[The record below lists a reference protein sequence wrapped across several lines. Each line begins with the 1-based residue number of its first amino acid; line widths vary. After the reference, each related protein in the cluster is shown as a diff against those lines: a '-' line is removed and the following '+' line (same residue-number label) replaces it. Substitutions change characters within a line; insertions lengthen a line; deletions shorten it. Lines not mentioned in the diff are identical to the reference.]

1 MYIAF
6 EDISENS
13 DAVDVCIIGAGAAGI
28 SMAVTLAERGHRVL
42 LCEGGD
48 ADYSERSQECYR
60 GDVVGDP
67 YISLYGAR
75 LRYLGGSTNHWGG
88 ICRPLDRHDFTA
100 KTAASETAWPIGRD
114 ALAPYY
120 HAAASVLD
128 LAPTP
133 ADQPVTD
140 SGLKRIYFSRGNPT
154 RLKDKYAATLSEST
168 NLHCCLTAN
177 LTALETQD
185 GKVTDATFKNYQ
197 GDYRKVQA
205 RYFVLAC
212 GGIENSRLLLWCNQ
226 QLKGQ
231 LIPHAATL
239 GRYWMEHPHAT
250 VGKALLFEPAALGL
264 DEEYNV
270 FLSPTAHSINSRQLL
285 NCGLRLHRMNA
296 EATQELIDK
305 LADQAPTLTGRLRI
319 WQAQGRVIHGA
330 VLRAAWEQEPRFDNR
345 VELSEEL
352 DQLGIPRSR
361 LVWQQSELD
370 RHTIRESMLLLGEY
384 LRDHEVGRLQMADWL
399 ADTPVQL
406 PTEGELAG
414 RHHMGGTR
422 MSLNAE
428 VGIVNPD
435 CRLFAQDNFYVAGSS
450 VFASAGHANPTLT
463 LVQLALRLCDH
474 LENRLT
480 QNVNGAASAP
490 LTERA

>member
-6 EDISENS
+6 EDISEHS

-28 SMAVTLAERGHRVL
+28 SMAVTLAEQGHRVL

-67 YISLYGAR
+67 YIPLKDAR

-88 ICRPLDRHDFTA
+88 ICRPLDRYDFNA
-100 KTAASETAWPIGRD
+100 KAAASETAWPIGRD

-120 HAAASVLD
+120 GAAVTMLGLEA
-128 LAPTP
+128 TP
-133 ADQPVTD
+133 ADQVIPE
-140 SGLKRIYFSRGNPT
+140 SGLKRIYFSLGHPT
-154 RLKDKYAATLSEST
+154 RMKEKYAATLSDSAT
-168 NLHCCLTAN
+168 LACCLTAN
-177 LTALETQD
+177 LVALETQD
-185 GKVTDATFKNYQ
+185 SQVTGATFKNYQ
-197 GDYRKVQA
+197 GDVQKVQA

-226 QLKGQ
+226 QLNGQ
-231 LIPHAATL
+231 LIPQAATL

-250 VGKALLFEPAALGL
+250 VGQALIFDPAALGL
-264 DEEYNV
+264 DEDYNV
-270 FLSPTAHSINSRQLL
+270 FLSPTAAAINSRHIL

-296 EATQELIDK
+296 EATQALVDEF
-305 LADQAPTLTGRLRI
+305 AEQAPALAGRLRA
-319 WQAQGRVIHGA
+319 WRAQGRVIHGA
-330 VLRAAWEQEPRFDNR
+330 LLRAAWEQEPRYGNR
-345 VELSEEL
+345 VELSDEL
-352 DQLGIPRSR
+352 DKLGVPRSR

-370 RHTIRESMLLLGEY
+370 RRTIRESMLLLGEY
-384 LRDHEVGRLQMADWL
+384 LRDNEVGRLQLAPWL
-399 ADTPVQL
+399 AASPVEL
-406 PTEGELAG
+406 PSEGELAG

-428 VGIVNPD
+428 EGTVNTD
-435 CRLFAQDNFYVAGSS
+435 CRLFAQDNVYVAGSS

-474 LENRLT
+474 LESRLT
-480 QNVNGAASAP
+480 QNV
-490 LTERA
+490 

>member
-6 EDISENS
+6 EDISERS
-13 DAVDVCIIGAGAAGI
+13 KAVDVCIIGAGAAGI
-28 SMAVTLAERGHRVL
+28 SMAVTLTERGHRVL

-60 GDVVGDP
+60 GEVIGDP
-67 YISLYGAR
+67 YIPLYGAR
-75 LRYLGGSTNHWGG
+75 LRHLGGSTNHWGG
-88 ICRPLDRHDFTA
+88 ICRPLDRYDFTA
-100 KTAASETAWPIGRD
+100 KSAASETDWPIGRD
-114 ALAPYY
+114 ALSPYY
-120 HAAASVLD
+120 RPAASVLD

-133 ADQPVTD
+133 ADQPITG
-140 SGLKRIYFSRGNPT
+140 SGLKRIYFSLGHPT
-154 RLKDKYAATLSEST
+154 RLKEKYAATLSEST
-168 NLHCCLTAN
+168 TLECCLTAN
-177 LTALETQD
+177 LVALESQD
-185 GKVTDATFKNYQ
+185 GKVTGATFKNYL
-197 GDYRKVQA
+197 GNYRKVQA

-226 QLKGQ
+226 QLNGQ
-231 LIPHAATL
+231 LIPQAGTL

-250 VGKALLFEPAALGL
+250 VGQALIFEPAALGL
-264 DEEYNV
+264 DEDYNV
-270 FLSPTAHSINSRQLL
+270 FLSPTAHSISSRQIL

-296 EATQELIDK
+296 EATQELIDE
-305 LADQAPTLTGRLRI
+305 LADQAPTLAGRLRI

-345 VELSEEL
+345 IELSEEL
-352 DQLGIPRSR
+352 DELGVPRSR
-361 LVWQQSELD
+361 LVWQQSDLD

-384 LRDHEVGRLQMADWL
+384 LCDSEVGRLQLADWL

-428 VGIVNPD
+428 QGIVNPD

-474 LENRLT
+474 LESRLT
-480 QNVNGAASAP
+480 QTA
-490 LTERA
+490 

>member
-1 MYIAF
+1 MYIDF
-6 EDISENS
+6 EDISEHS
-13 DAVDVCIIGAGAAGI
+13 DTWDICIIGAGAAGI

-67 YISLYGAR
+67 YIPLYGAR
-75 LRYLGGSTNHWGG
+75 LRHLGGSTNHWGG
-88 ICRPLDRHDFTA
+88 ICRPLDRYDFNA
-100 KTAASETAWPIGRD
+100 KAAASETAWPIGRD

-120 HAAASVLD
+120 SAAVNMLG
-128 LAPTP
+128 LELTP
-133 ADQPVTD
+133 ADHLIPEA
-140 SGLKRIYFSRGNPT
+140 GLKRIYFSLGHPT
-154 RLKDKYAATLSEST
+154 RMKEKHAATLSDSATLE
-168 NLHCCLTAN
+168 CCLTAN
-177 LTALETQD
+177 LVALESQA
-185 GKVTDATFKNYQ
+185 GKVTSATFSNYR

-226 QLKGQ
+226 QLNGQ
-231 LIPHAATL
+231 LIPQADTL

-264 DEEYNV
+264 DDEYNV
-270 FLSPTAHSINSRQLL
+270 FLSPTADAINTRQIL

-296 EATQELIDK
+296 EATQELIDE
-305 LADQAPTLTGRLRI
+305 LAGQAPTLAGRVRV

-330 VLRAAWEQEPRFDNR
+330 VLRAAWEQEPRYDNR
-345 VELSEEL
+345 IELSDEL
-352 DQLGIPRSR
+352 DKLGVPRSR
-361 LVWQQSELD
+361 LVWRQSELD
-370 RHTIRESMLLLGEY
+370 RRTIRESMLLLGEY
-384 LRDHEVGRLQMADWL
+384 LRDHEVGRLQMAPWL
-399 ADTPVQL
+399 AATAVEL
-406 PTEGELAG
+406 PSEGELAG

-428 VGIVNPD
+428 EGIVNAD

-474 LENRLT
+474 LESELMR
-480 QNVNGAASAP
+480 SA
-490 LTERA
+490 